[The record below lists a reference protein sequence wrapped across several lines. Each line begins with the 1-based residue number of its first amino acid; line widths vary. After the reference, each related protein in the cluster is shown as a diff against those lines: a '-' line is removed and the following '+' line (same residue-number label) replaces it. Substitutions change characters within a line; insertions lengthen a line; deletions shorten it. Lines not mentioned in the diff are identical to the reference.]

1 VSAPLSAAT
10 HVQWE
15 EESRS
20 VSATGALLARQC
32 RSYKKGLSGET
43 VMIGRLYATQG
54 GAAQYFL
61 DAAPVPRFIPIHD
74 AFRSPCGAGEPTF

>member
-1 VSAPLSAAT
+1 
-10 HVQWE
+10 VQWE

-43 VMIGRLYATQG
+43 VMIGRLYATHG

>member
-1 VSAPLSAAT
+1 
-10 HVQWE
+10 
-15 EESRS
+15 
-20 VSATGALLARQC
+20 
-32 RSYKKGLSGET
+32 
-43 VMIGRLYATQG
+43 MIGRLYATHG